1 MRRKMLVLLAAATIA
16 IAAAGCGDYWRD
28 QGSAART
35 AAQARMGQAEAARQN
50 AQAAI
55 IDAEARGALAESQ
68 ARALTGAMDANTEL
82 ARTAVSIADNS
93 EYTYL
98 IAVILISVIVALVVV
113 LVALARRQQTVI
125 IQPPHATII
134 NNAQRS
140 LPRAISVDT
149 AAGSVVVEPLPGET
163 RSEYTRRVSLIAAQL
178 DSRLIEAPR
187 R

>member
-98 IAVILISVIVALVVV
+98 IAALLLLVIASLIIVLI
-113 LVALARRQQTVI
+113 ALARRQPTVI
-125 IQPPHATII
+125 LQPAPTAPT
-134 NNAQRS
+134 AQQRVLYIETPS
-140 LPRAISVDT
+140 GTVC
-149 AAGSVVVEPLPGET
+149 VEPLAGET
-163 RSEYTRRVSLIAAQL
+163 RGAYTQRVAWIAAQL
-178 DSRLIEAPR
+178 NAPQINPPR
-187 R
+187 